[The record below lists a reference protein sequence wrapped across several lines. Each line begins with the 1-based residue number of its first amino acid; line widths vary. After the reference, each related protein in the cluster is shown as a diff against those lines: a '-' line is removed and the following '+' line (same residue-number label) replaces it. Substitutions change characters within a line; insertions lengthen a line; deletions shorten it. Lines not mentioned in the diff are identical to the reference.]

1 MKDKSAQLD
10 GSAGMIFKKILES
23 FWALVKHPL
32 LGVYG
37 QWFQG
42 KIFRGGL
49 AQNFINCKI

>member
-1 MKDKSAQLD
+1 MDQIHGQLD